1 MTRAYATREKIIQRA
16 AELFNQQG
24 YAGSSMSDIVRA
36 TGLQKGG
43 IYNHFKS
50 KDELAIAAFDYAAGC
65 FIDRIQKSVAR
76 QRSAIARLHK
86 LVENYREVMRDP
98 PLPGGCPLLNTAIES
113 DDTHPVLRD
122 RTRAKMAKWLEF
134 VRKIVA
140 RGIAKGEIRPEAEP
154 EQVATAIVAGIEG
167 GVMLSKLYADRSY
180 LERAL
185 AHLDDY
191 IVGLTVE

>member
-1 MTRAYATREKIIQRA
+1 MIRAHATREKIVRQA

-24 YAGSSMSDIVRA
+24 YAGASMSDVVRV

-65 FIDRIQKSVAR
+65 FMDCVQKSVAR
-76 QRSAIARLHK
+76 QRTAIARLQK
-86 LVENYREVMRDP
+86 LVDNYRQVMRDP

-113 DDTHPVLRD
+113 DDTHPALRD
-122 RTRAKMAKWLEF
+122 RTRAMMAKWLGSMQ
-134 VRKIVA
+134 KIVE
-140 RGIAKGEIRPEAEP
+140 RGIDKGEIRPEVEP
-154 EQVATAIVAGIEG
+154 EAVATAIVAGIEG
-167 GVMLSKLYADRSY
+167 GVMLSKLYADPSY

-185 AHLDDY
+185 AHLDEY
-191 IVGLTVE
+191 IVGLSLK